1 MARYNTSLSTNSTV
15 VSSGSTVAT
24 PNAGNFTQITG
35 GAGTVI
41 IPDPVQYYGI
51 TQTFYNAG
59 SGAITLQIPVASA
72 SAFFKGPGQVG
83 NSQSLS
89 LPTLT
94 SVMLASDGASYLV
107 VGISGGPLTATTGS
121 ISQLLT
127 LSQSTGNDLL
137 IQSNTDS
144 TSSTTGSL
152 QTLGG
157 IGVGKSI
164 SSGLNATVAGRIYL
178 QGSTSGYVSLQ
189 APATPASITWTLPA
203 ADAAAAN
210 YSLVSN
216 GSGTLSFI
224 NASPLVTQTVS
235 AGTYYPVFTNTANA
249 AIMTD
254 ARTQTSGLTFD
265 PSVNNLVVNGTIN
278 SYRTD
283 TGTSPYTTSY
293 TLALT
298 DRDKAITFNNSAAVT
313 VTVPTNASVAFPIG
327 SIIYITRLQSSTASV
342 TLSAAGG
349 VTINKSGALG
359 LGEELILRKR
369 ATDTWV
375 VFDQYYPTTT
385 GGTQTTS
392 AQFTVNAFYG
402 SGTFIVG

>member
-1 MARYNTSLSTNSTV
+1 M
-15 VSSGSTVAT
+15 
-24 PNAGNFTQITG
+24 
-35 GAGTVI
+35 
-41 IPDPVQYYGI
+41 
-51 TQTFYNAG
+51 
-59 SGAITLQIPVASA
+59 
-72 SAFFKGPGQVG
+72 
-83 NSQSLS
+83 
-89 LPTLT
+89 
-94 SVMLASDGASYLV
+94 
-107 VGISGGPLTATTGS
+107 
-121 ISQLLT
+121 
-127 LSQSTGNDLL
+127 
-137 IQSNTDS
+137 
-144 TSSTTGSL
+144 
-152 QTLGG
+152 
-157 IGVGKSI
+157 
-164 SSGLNATVAGRIYL
+164 
-178 QGSTSGYVSLQ
+178 
-189 APATPASITWTLPA
+189 
-203 ADAAAAN
+203 
-210 YSLVSN
+210 
-216 GSGTLSFI
+216 
-224 NASPLVTQTVS
+224 S